1 MDSATK
7 KTFWDHAGIAGLLS
21 GMISSANMFLGQY
34 LGTMHLS
41 AIMTTIIGSIMWLAE
56 TVGCIGLMYFY
67 MKKFSLVFPQE
78 GIKVVYRMG
87 VAIAFFSALIYS
99 TVTFANL
106 AYISA
111 DFYTEQYTLL
121 MQQLASVMDSNS
133 KAAMTKVLANMPQ
146 IAFFGNLIYCFIFGT
161 VAASII
167 SRTMTPKNSSSE
179 NITDEQ

>member
-1 MDSATK
+1 MDSSTK
-7 KTFWDHAGIAGLLS
+7 KTFWDYAGIAGLLS

-34 LGTMHLS
+34 LSTLHLS

-67 MKKFSLVFPQE
+67 MKKYSLAFPQE

-87 VAIAFFSALIYS
+87 VAIAFFSSLIYS
-99 TVTFANL
+99 AVTLANV

-111 DFYTEQYTLL
+111 DLYTEQFTIL
-121 MQQLASVMDSNS
+121 MQQSSSIMDSNS
-133 KAAMTKVLANMPQ
+133 KAVMKKVLEHIPQ
-146 IAFFGNLIYCFIFGT
+146 ITFFGNLIYCFLFGT

-167 SRTMTPKNSSSE
+167 SRTMTPKNSSSD
-179 NITDEQ
+179 TYEQ